1 MAIEVPPPEVAPV
14 AAAPSRVSSLISL
27 AIVLSS
33 VGLAT
38 IGHLTLKAA
47 MNDVGRIGTAQVAAL
62 TETATRAAREPKL
75 WAGLFLFG
83 LSALFWLVALSRVDL
98 SIAYPFAG
106 LSYVAIVLISRYAL
120 HESVPAMRWVGVA
133 LIALGIAIVGLS
145 TRTGLGS

>member
-1 MAIEVPPPEVAPV
+1 MAIEVPPPELAP

-27 AIVLSS
+27 AIVLVS

-38 IGHLTLKAA
+38 AGHLTLKAA
-47 MNDVGRIGTAQVAAL
+47 MNDVGRIGAVQVTAVGQTVTKAV
-62 TETATRAAREPKL
+62 REPKL
-75 WAGLFLFG
+75 WGGLFLFG
-83 LSALFWLVALSRVDL
+83 FSALLWLVALSRVEL

-120 HESVPAMRWVGVA
+120 HESVPPMRWLGVG

-145 TRTGLGS
+145 TRTGGFGN